1 MRICTHTH
9 IHVLTHTSAG
19 QSAWHQTAV
28 HGQMRCVRAPCCQEA
43 DRKKKQTLSN
53 GDMTC
58 SPGRKLKQTIN
69 GPWSLQYSSKI
80 PTTAPPSLYSFAPVL
95 SHVGRGGSTFQDL
108 GPYPEVTYFCHPLIP
123 ILLRSLNWTKWTTQH
138 QYVNHLRRSSCTKGE
153 WTDLLIYCHKS
164 VFYSHHGQ
172 ISNLSTCELGCK
184 AISWRRRWRSFVAI

>member
-1 MRICTHTH
+1 MHICTHTH
-9 IHVLTHTSAG
+9 TFTHTHTHTNAG

-80 PTTAPPSLYSFAPVL
+80 PTTAPPSPPLCAPLL
-95 SHVGRGGSTFQDL
+95 SLCAMLAEGVRHF
-108 GPYPEVTYFCHPLIP
+108 
-123 ILLRSLNWTKWTTQH
+123 KTQAPT
-138 QYVNHLRRSSCTKGE
+138 LRRHISATP
-153 WTDLLIYCHKS
+153 LLQ
-164 VFYSHHGQ
+164 FY
-172 ISNLSTCELGCK
+172 
-184 AISWRRRWRSFVAI
+184 

>member
-1 MRICTHTH
+1 MYNRSHWNQHPPNSISINVHLSEMSSLKTCTFEHTRINTHTH
-9 IHVLTHTSAG
+9 VHTHTKFTG

-80 PTTAPPSLYSFAPVL
+80 PSAAAPPLCTPSLSLCPTLAEGVRHFKTQA
-95 SHVGRGGSTFQDL
+95 STPRRHISATPLPQ
-108 GPYPEVTYFCHPLIP
+108 FC
-123 ILLRSLNWTKWTTQH
+123 
-138 QYVNHLRRSSCTKGE
+138 
-153 WTDLLIYCHKS
+153 
-164 VFYSHHGQ
+164 
-172 ISNLSTCELGCK
+172 
-184 AISWRRRWRSFVAI
+184 